1 MKTQKGRKINT
12 QVSAERRGG
21 LLHAIFVEFLGL
33 AADSSRFRSDFCAV
47 PCGRGYLPRFAG
59 RGGRVPKL
67 AGQGGDVH
75 RNFPARAF
83 LTYRGRIDFGRIR
96 YRGKRI
102 DCAVRR
108 IVRNAR
114 RIKSKLHFFSD
125 IGVALCGFACCVSS
139 FPKKIRPTCRGNSGK
154 IKNVQHVPQR
164 ARPEGYEPGWVAGI
178 CASCGGRLSGS
189 YVGNENSSRLLQ
201 GTSNFALP
209 SLLSTRTATA
219 AGTPPCSFTMSMH
232 S

>member
-21 LLHAIFVEFLGL
+21 LLPAFFFRRVLRR
-33 AADSSRFRSDFCAV
+33 AADFAGGCTPSFT
-47 PCGRGYLPRFAG
+47 GRGRHAYVLIVTRVCRELRASYVLLLRFFENKMPDLPRQLWQ
-59 RGGRVPKL
+59 K
-67 AGQGGDVH
+67 
-75 RNFPARAF
+75 
-83 LTYRGRIDFGRIR
+83 
-96 YRGKRI
+96 
-102 DCAVRR
+102 
-108 IVRNAR
+108 
-114 RIKSKLHFFSD
+114 KS
-125 IGVALCGFACCVSS
+125 
-139 FPKKIRPTCRGNSGK
+139 
-154 IKNVQHVPQR
+154 VQHVPQR